1 MTNLVSKHCHSAGVA
16 YREGMRGMASPK
28 GTVNPQLQRVLAP
41 RNMEREKL
49 ASSFWAAP
57 CSSPGTDFKGTHS
70 HLM

>member
-41 RNMEREKL
+41 RNMERERNL
-49 ASSFWAAP
+49 QAASGQLHAAHLELIL
-57 CSSPGTDFKGTHS
+57 KG
-70 HLM
+70 LIVI